1 MLSRTLE
8 EAINR
13 QINRELYSSYLYLG
27 MAAYFESVNLK
38 GFASWMLVQANEER
52 GHAMKFYDYIYA
64 RQGKVVLDAI
74 EAPKAKWTSTG
85 KVFDEVYAHEQKV
98 TGMINNLVELAAKE
112 KDHATFE
119 MLQWFVKEQVEE
131 EANAALI
138 VDKIKTLGDI
148 PGHLFYLDHELS
160 KRK

>member
-1 MLSRTLE
+1 ME
-8 EAINR
+8 EALNR
-13 QINRELYSSYLYLG
+13 QVNRELYSSYLYLG
-27 MAAYFESVNLK
+27 MSAYFESVNLK
-38 GFASWMLVQANEER
+38 GFAGWMMVQSGEER
-52 GHAMKFYDYIYA
+52 NHAMKLYDYILA

-74 EAPKAKWTSTG
+74 EAPKAKWASAG
-85 KVFDEVYAHEQKV
+85 KIFDEVYAHEQKV
-98 TGMINNLVELAAKE
+98 TGMINNLVDLAIKE

-138 VDKIKTLGDI
+138 VDRIKTIGDI
-148 PGHLFYLDHELS
+148 PGHLLCLDHELS

>member
-1 MLSRTLE
+1 MLSKSME
-8 EAINR
+8 EALNR

-38 GFASWMLVQANEER
+38 GFASWMMVQANEER
-52 GHAMKFYDYIYA
+52 GHAMKFYDYIFA
-64 RQGKVVLDAI
+64 RRGKVVLDAI
-74 EAPKAKWTSTG
+74 EAPKAKWSSAG

-98 TGMINNLVELAAKE
+98 TGMINNLVDLAVKE

-119 MLQWFVKEQVEE
+119 MLQWFVKEPVEE
-131 EANAALI
+131 EENAALI
-138 VDKIKTLGDI
+138 VDRIRTLGDI
-148 PGHLFYLDHELS
+148 PGHLFCLDHELS

>member
-1 MLSRTLE
+1 MLSKTMEDAL
-8 EAINR
+8 NR
-13 QINRELYSSYLYLG
+13 QVNRELYSSYLYLG
-27 MAAYFESVNLK
+27 MSAYFENASLR
-38 GFASWMLVQANEER
+38 GFAGWMKVQAGEEHS
-52 GHAMKFYDYIYA
+52 HAMKIYEYILA

-74 EAPKAKWTSTG
+74 EAPKAKWTSAG
-85 KVFDEVYAHEQKV
+85 KVFEEVYAHEQKV
-98 TGMINNLVELAAKE
+98 TGMIDALVELAVKE

-138 VDKIKTLGDI
+138 CDKIKTLGDV
-148 PGHLFYLDHELS
+148 PGHLFWLDHELS